1 MKQAY
6 SHNFE
11 QVQEDEPLLLDL
23 DWEIVS
29 SAFWNKRQP
38 EDRGKIAARNAVLFA
53 YEQGS
58 IGATEAFGYMVE
70 KDLFG
75 DVGFFMDAYA
85 AGVRATGGRQ

>member
-6 SHNFE
+6 IHTFE
-11 QVQEDEPLLLDL
+11 EAQEVEPLSLED
-23 DWEIVS
+23 EIVS
-29 SAFWNKRQP
+29 SAFWNKRQR
-38 EDRGKIAARNAVLFA
+38 EDRSKIVARNAVLTA

-75 DVGFFMDAYA
+75 DVGFFMDAFA